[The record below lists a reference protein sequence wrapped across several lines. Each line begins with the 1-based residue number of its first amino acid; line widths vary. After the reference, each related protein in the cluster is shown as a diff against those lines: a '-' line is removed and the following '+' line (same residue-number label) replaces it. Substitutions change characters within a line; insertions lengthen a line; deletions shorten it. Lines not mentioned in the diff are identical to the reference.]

1 MPKYAIMGGYTAETW
16 ARFIENPGDRTA
28 AVSKA
33 VESVGGSLESMY
45 WCFGEDDYLLIAE
58 CPDDIA
64 AAGVSVAVGSSGAL
78 RNVRTVRL
86 IEGAD
91 LQTVLDKAKTA
102 AAAYVP
108 PGAREPAHVG

>member
-1 MPKYAIMGGYTAETW
+1 MPKYAILGGYTAETW

-33 VESVGGSLESMY
+33 VESVGGRLESIY

-64 AAGVSVAVGSSGAL
+64 AAGVSVALGSSGAL
-78 RNVRTVRL
+78 RNLRTLKL
-86 IEGAD
+86 IEAAD
-91 LQTVLDKAKTA
+91 LKTVLGKAKTA

-108 PGAREPAHVG
+108 PGARTPAHVG